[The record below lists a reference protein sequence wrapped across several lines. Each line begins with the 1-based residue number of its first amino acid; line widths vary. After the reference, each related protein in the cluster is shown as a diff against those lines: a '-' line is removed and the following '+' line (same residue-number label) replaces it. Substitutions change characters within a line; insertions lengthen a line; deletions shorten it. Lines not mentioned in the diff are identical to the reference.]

1 MLVINRFSCLIC
13 NELVSDRFVWVKQ
26 LISTP
31 FHPAFLTAERVEKA
45 KKLKLAL
52 TAGIGSDHIDLP
64 AAAKANITV
73 AEITG
78 AKLNAAT
85 ENQTCFTCNGS
96 VMLADSS

>member
-1 MLVINRFSCLIC
+1 M
-13 NELVSDRFVWVKQ
+13 KQ

-78 AKLNAAT
+78 GDLYAALET
-85 ENQTCFTCNGS
+85 QTRFTFSN
-96 VMLADSS
+96 